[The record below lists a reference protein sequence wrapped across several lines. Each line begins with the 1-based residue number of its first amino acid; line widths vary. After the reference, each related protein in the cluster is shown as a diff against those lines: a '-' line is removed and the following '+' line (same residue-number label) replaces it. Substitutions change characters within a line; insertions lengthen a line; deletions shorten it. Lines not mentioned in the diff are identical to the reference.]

1 MFYFVW
7 MSALYFRDS
16 PFTWKAVNGAPWSC
30 VTENTD
36 YHFLSCIF
44 LLKNLCE
51 SKTMYS
57 GIFFFQSLFCSVTPN
72 THCRVDNNINR
83 LFSPPRAFLWIRII
97 LSEFE
102 HMSSSQCIFIYYKI
116 EVIVLPQIKYPF
128 VTFGYFA
135 ISI

>member
-1 MFYFVW
+1 MFYFVR

-51 SKTMYS
+51 SRTMNS

-72 THCRVDNNINR
+72 THCHVDNNINR
-83 LFSPPRAFLWIRII
+83 LFSPPRAFLWISII

-102 HMSSSQCIFIYYKI
+102 HEQFLVYLYLLQI
-116 EVIVLPQIKYPF
+116 EVIILPQIKYPS

-135 ISI
+135 IFI